1 MTTSPTLPP
10 GWERWED
17 IIRLALKQAQKAEA
31 RGDVPVGAV
40 LLSAQGEILAR
51 SCNSPLFAHDPTA
64 HAEILALR
72 EGARKIRNYR
82 LEGTILVATLEPCLM
97 CPGSPGARPGGR
109 SGLRRSRPQGRGR
122 GLSAGRREPGLPEP
136 PLLGSGRGPG
146 RGVRGHTQ
154 KFLPG
159 PARENREYRLAPA
172 CFPLPS
178 ATCFLLG
185 Q

>member
-17 IIRLALKQAQKAEA
+17 IMRLALKQAQKAEA

-97 CPGSPGARPGGR
+97 CLGALVHARVAGVVFGAPDPKAGAVVSRLDGANLDFLNHRFWVQGEVLAEECGGILK
-109 SGLRRSRPQGRGR
+109 SFFQARRGKTGNT
-122 GLSAGRREPGLPEP
+122 G
-136 PLLGSGRGPG
+136 
-146 RGVRGHTQ
+146 
-154 KFLPG
+154 
-159 PARENREYRLAPA
+159 
-172 CFPLPS
+172 
-178 ATCFLLG
+178 
-185 Q
+185 